1 MLDQALLQQVR
12 QIFAELNA
20 QFTLAVYTDS
30 ANPHSAELKSF
41 FSDFATTSSHLVV
54 EQHEAPGHFEVKLLK
69 DGADTGVV
77 FRCIPGGHE
86 FTSLLLAILN
96 ADGKGKNLP
105 DETLVRRIQALRGP
119 IHLTTYVSLTCTNCP
134 DVVQALN
141 IIALNHTDFT
151 HEIVDGALF
160 QDEVNQLHLQGV
172 PAVFSGDKLVHSG
185 RGELSQLLDEL
196 EENFGVE
203 DLPAE
208 KIERSYDLVVVGGGP
223 AGSAAA
229 IYSARKGLHVAI
241 VAERLGGQV
250 NDTVGIENL
259 ISVPKTTG
267 PELAQHL
274 GEHIEDYPIDLFVN
288 RKVEQVNL
296 DGEVKELHIKGGEV
310 FLSKQI
316 VIATGAGWRKL
327 NVDGE
332 ANYLGRGVHFCPHCD
347 GPFYKGKRV
356 AVVGGG
362 NSGVEAAID
371 LAGICSHVTVLEFA
385 DHLLADEVLQEKAK
399 SLSNVEIFTL
409 SQTTA
414 VLGDGQKVTGVRVK
428 DRTNDAERE
437 IELDGIFVQI
447 GLAPNTQPFAESLEL
462 SPRREIV
469 VDATCR
475 TSKVGVY
482 AAGDCTTV
490 PYKQIIVAMGEGAK
504 AALSAFDDRV
514 RNKV

>member
-54 EQHEAPGHFEVKLLK
+54 EQHEAPGRFEVKLLK

-141 IIALNHTDFT
+141 IIALNHPDFT

-172 PAVFSGDKLVHSG
+172 PAVFGGEKLVHSG

-203 DLPAE
+203 DIPAE
-208 KIERSYDLVVVGGGP
+208 KI
-223 AGSAAA
+223 
-229 IYSARKGLHVAI
+229 
-241 VAERLGGQV
+241 
-250 NDTVGIENL
+250 
-259 ISVPKTTG
+259 
-267 PELAQHL
+267 
-274 GEHIEDYPIDLFVN
+274 
-288 RKVEQVNL
+288 
-296 DGEVKELHIKGGEV
+296 
-310 FLSKQI
+310 
-316 VIATGAGWRKL
+316 
-327 NVDGE
+327 
-332 ANYLGRGVHFCPHCD
+332 
-347 GPFYKGKRV
+347 
-356 AVVGGG
+356 
-362 NSGVEAAID
+362 
-371 LAGICSHVTVLEFA
+371 
-385 DHLLADEVLQEKAK
+385 
-399 SLSNVEIFTL
+399 
-409 SQTTA
+409 
-414 VLGDGQKVTGVRVK
+414 
-428 DRTNDAERE
+428 
-437 IELDGIFVQI
+437 
-447 GLAPNTQPFAESLEL
+447 
-462 SPRREIV
+462 
-469 VDATCR
+469 
-475 TSKVGVY
+475 
-482 AAGDCTTV
+482 
-490 PYKQIIVAMGEGAK
+490 
-504 AALSAFDDRV
+504 
-514 RNKV
+514 